1 MVNMGYISAR
11 KLRLQSQLTRIQSA
25 LSVLYGTYA
34 ELAAATAQSYAF
46 DSGEGSQKTTRRDL
60 SKILDDIERLEATEA
75 HIINE
80 LYGMGLVAIR
90 LRRKH

>member
-1 MVNMGYISAR
+1 MGYISSR

-25 LSVLYGTYA
+25 LSILYDTYA
-34 ELAAATAQSYAF
+34 ELAASTAQSYAF

-75 HIINE
+75 HIVNE
-80 LYGMGLVAIR
+80 LYSMGLVSIR
-90 LRRKH
+90 LRRKR